1 MSVQPTDTGPGQVTL
16 ESPAAA
22 AGADRVGFAFALV
35 TSLFFLWGLS
45 YGLLDTLNKHFQE
58 TLDVSRAQSAL
69 LQMAYFGAYFVLA
82 LPAAAVVN
90 RWGYKFGILMGL
102 SLFAVGALLF
112 VPATAAANFHAFL
125 FAVFVLASGLGCLE
139 TAANPYV
146 TSLGARQGGER
157 RLNLSQSF
165 NGLGQFLGPL
175 IGGTL
180 FFQRDS
186 HALVQSTYVGIAALA
201 LILVVLVSRTRMPDV
216 RERERLAGPGH
227 PVSLPRTRHF
237 VFAVVAQFCYVAA
250 QVGVGTFFIN
260 YATEHGAIGSQRAAY
275 LLSVG
280 LFCFLVG
287 RFVGTALMGRV
298 PPARLLGLYAIAS
311 ILLTV
316 VVVAA
321 FPGVSVFAL
330 VALFFF
336 MSIMFPTIFA
346 LGIRNL
352 GDRTRRGGS
361 ILIMSIVGGALAPY
375 VMGRIADS
383 SSTAL
388 AFLVPAVCFAVVAW
402 YGFRGHTV
410 VEP

>member
-1 MSVQPTDTGPGQVTL
+1 MSVQPTETGSARVALDNPIT
-16 ESPAAA
+16 AA
-22 AGADRVGFAFALV
+22 ADRVGFAFALV

-58 TLDVSRAQSAL
+58 TLHVSRAQSAL
-69 LQMAYFGAYFVLA
+69 LQMAYFGAYFLIA
-82 LPAAAVVN
+82 LPAAAVVS
-90 RWGYKFGILMGL
+90 RWSYKLGILMGL
-102 SLFAVGALLF
+102 SLFAIGALLF
-112 VPATAAANFHAFL
+112 IPATRAANFESYL
-125 FAVFVLASGLGCLE
+125 LAVFVLASGLGCLE

-146 TSLGARQGGER
+146 TSLGSRQGAER

-165 NGLGQFLGPL
+165 NGLGQFIGPL

-180 FFQRDS
+180 FFQKES
-186 HALVQSTYVGIAALA
+186 HSLVQTTYVGIAVLA
-201 LILVVLVSRTRMPDV
+201 IVLVVLVSRTRMPDV
-216 RERERLAGPGH
+216 REQEQLTAPSR
-227 PVSLPRTRHF
+227 PVSLGKTRHF
-237 VFAVVAQFCYVAA
+237 VFAVVAEFCYVAA

-260 YATEHGAIGSQRAAY
+260 YATEHGAMGSQRASY
-275 LLSVG
+275 LLSVA

-287 RFVGTALMGRV
+287 RFVGTALMGRMA
-298 PPARLLGLYAIAS
+298 PARLLGLYAVAA
-311 ILLTV
+311 ILLTF

-321 FPGVSVFAL
+321 LPGVSVFAL

-336 MSIMFPTIFA
+336 MSIMFPTTFA

-388 AFLVPAVCFAVVAW
+388 AFLVPAGCFAVVAW

-410 VEP
+410 VDT